1 MQGEVEVKE
10 QPEFIPEKVWKNCQ
24 LLSRASSN
32 FQSFTPSLKDLAEQV
47 IWTDIM
53 DAQDPWIVDLPISM
67 RGSLDTFQKLL
78 LLKTLREEKLILLI
92 KSYVRETI
100 GSMFIESPVFD
111 LKGSF

>member
-1 MQGEVEVKE
+1 
-10 QPEFIPEKVWKNCQ
+10 
-24 LLSRASSN
+24 
-32 FQSFTPSLKDLAEQV
+32 
-47 IWTDIM
+47 
-53 DAQDPWIVDLPISM
+53 M

-100 GSMFIESPVFD
+100 GAMFIESPVFD